1 MCITRADPSCGCI
14 VLWSSTPAFLLLG
27 PSVPAGLEGVN
38 FLARLNLESG
48 RHYVSH
54 TKPRGGWWLRSSV
67 WCALMSQLRVTLMA
81 GLWTHT
87 RVFGQVLF
95 R

>member
-38 FLARLNLESG
+38 FLARLNLEFG

-54 TKPRGGWWLRSSV
+54 TKPGADGG
-67 WCALMSQLRVTLMA
+67 CALL
-81 GLWTHT
+81 
-87 RVFGQVLF
+87 FGVP
-95 R
+95 